1 MTVSPT
7 TGRGDALDRVRREN
21 ETLYAVIK
29 TVSSSLALDRVLAGI
44 VEIATDATA
53 CHACFIY
60 FMKEERLVLQAAS
73 PRYAHLVGELEWG
86 IDEGLTGWVARTRTP
101 EFIRERAME
110 DPRMKYIPELEEERF
125 QSMVAVPLL
134 YRSGAVIGVIVLHT
148 EAPREFDDDVL
159 KFLVHTA
166 SLAAGAIENAQ
177 LYEETRRR
185 VDELT
190 TLTRLSQSLAAVT
203 LREDLHDAVTR
214 GAREL
219 LGADS
224 CQIWRL
230 DAEADE
236 LLLAAADPPEPEG
249 RAPRPGRAALL
260 LDMVRRERRG
270 AAPRSDV
277 DDGERLLVAPL
288 AAGDEQLG
296 LLCCGVSGRSFG
308 EEDAELLRAVANQT
322 AVGLKKAELIERLT
336 AENIVKDMF
345 EALAAGS
352 VKTAEAKA
360 GEARCDL
367 SRPHVF
373 LHVERAPEAA
383 GETDPREETPWPE
396 LAGRVQARLRRLY
409 RRAFFDAR
417 HDSLRALVPLPA
429 LDAGAAEQLRLA
441 CEGLGAD
448 LGVDIGLS
456 DTERGAASARRRM
469 REAAD
474 AARIAR
480 SLAAEW
486 RGRLVRAPRRIPL
499 PREPR
504 ARGGSARPLRAG
516 GGGADRVRPRTQRA
530 ARRHPRALPRR
541 ALQRG
546 RQRPRPLHPSEHGA
560 PAARADP
567 ADHEARPAGGGP
579 PVAGAG
585 AQGRA
590 AAAGARGDRRVRS
603 ALGASAPAAHRQPDP
618 EDGVADDVR
627 EKHEQDPPRLDQDG
641 VLLRPQLDDREV
653 AQAEERQEK
662 DDRHLSDHEE
672 EDHDRGHPIAGG
684 AGR

>member
-1 MTVSPT
+1 MLTYGRRGARATIRHGKEARLTVSPV
-7 TGRGDALDRVRREN
+7 TGSGGDLDRVRREN
-21 ETLYAVIK
+21 ETLYTVIK

-44 VEIATDATA
+44 VEIATDATG

-60 FMKEERLVLQAAS
+60 FSREERLILQAAS
-73 PRYAHLVGELEWG
+73 PRYSHLVGQLEWG

-110 DPRMKYIPELEEERF
+110 DSRMKYVPELEEERF

-185 VDELT
+185 VDALT
-190 TLTRLSQSLAAVT
+190 TLTRLSQALAAVT

-219 LGADS
+219 LGADT

-230 DAEADE
+230 DPEADE
-236 LLLAAADPPEPEG
+236 LVLAAADPPEPEG

-260 LDMVRRERRG
+260 LEMVRRERRTR
-270 AAPRSDV
+270 ASQNDV
-277 DDGERLLVAPL
+277 NGGERLLAAPL
-288 AAGDEQLG
+288 TAGDEELG
-296 LLCCGVSGRSFG
+296 LLCCGVSGRGFE

-352 VKTAEAKA
+352 VETAEAKA

-367 SRPHVF
+367 SRPHVL

-383 GETDPREETPWPE
+383 ATESQHEETAWPE

-429 LDAGAAEQLRLA
+429 LDATAVEQLRLA
-441 CEGLGAD
+441 CEQLGEE

-456 DTERGAASARRRM
+456 DVERGAASARRRM

-480 SLAAEW
+480 SLAASGGAVSYE
-486 RGRLVRAPRRIPL
+486 RLGAYRYLVNLELDEAPRDRYGQAVAALIEYDRERKARLVDTLERYLASRCSV
-499 PREPR
+499 
-504 ARGGSARPLRAG
+504 AASARALYI
-516 GGGADRVRPRTQRA
+516 
-530 ARRHPRALPRR
+530 HPNTV
-541 ALQRG
+541 
-546 RQRPRPLHPSEHGA
+546 RQRLERIQQITKLDLREEDLLSLELA
-560 PAARADP
+560 LKVARL
-567 ADHEARPAGGGP
+567 
-579 PVAGAG
+579 
-585 AQGRA
+585 
-590 AAAGARGDRRVRS
+590 RRVR
-603 ALGASAPAAHRQPDP
+603 
-618 EDGVADDVR
+618 
-627 EKHEQDPPRLDQDG
+627 
-641 VLLRPQLDDREV
+641 
-653 AQAEERQEK
+653 EET
-662 DDRHLSDHEE
+662 
-672 EDHDRGHPIAGG
+672 GT
-684 AGR
+684 

>member
-1 MTVSPT
+1 MTVSPV
-7 TGRGDALDRVRREN
+7 TGRGNALDRVRREN

-29 TVSSSLALDRVLAGI
+29 TVSSSLALERVLAGI
-44 VEIATDATA
+44 VEIATDATG

-60 FMKEERLVLQAAS
+60 FLKGDRLVLQAAS
-73 PRYAHLVGELEWG
+73 PRYSHLVDELEWG

-110 DPRMKYIPELEEERF
+110 DPRMKYVPELEEERF

-134 YRSGAVIGVIVLHT
+134 YRSGAVIGVVVLHT

-185 VDELT
+185 VDALT
-190 TLTRLSQSLAAVT
+190 TLTRLSQALAAVT

-219 LGADS
+219 LGADT

-230 DAEADE
+230 DPEADE
-236 LLLAAADPPEPEG
+236 LVLAAADPPEPEG
-249 RAPRPGRAALL
+249 RASRPGRAALL
-260 LDMVRRERRG
+260 LDMVRREWRGERGDSPRR
-270 AAPRSDV
+270 DV
-277 DDGERLLVAPL
+277 EDGERLLVAPL

-296 LLCCGVSGRSFG
+296 LLCCGVAGRSFG
-308 EEDAELLRAVANQT
+308 EEDSELLRAVANQT

-367 SRPHVF
+367 TRPHVF
-373 LHVERAPEAA
+373 LHVERAPAA
-383 GETDPREETPWPE
+383 LGGKGRPPGREEKPWPE
-396 LAGRVQARLRRLY
+396 LAARVQARLRRLY

-429 LDAGAAEQLRLA
+429 LDTGAAEQLRLA
-441 CEGLGAD
+441 CEELGAD

-480 SLAAEW
+480 SLAA
-486 RGRLVRAPRRIPL
+486 
-499 PREPR
+499 
-504 ARGGSARPLRAG
+504 
-516 GGGADRVRPRTQRA
+516 GGGAVSYERLGAYRYLVNLELDEAPRDRYGQAVAALIDYDRDRNARLVDTLERYLA
-530 ARRHPRALPRR
+530 ARCSVAASARALYIHPNTV
-541 ALQRG
+541 
-546 RQRPRPLHPSEHGA
+546 RQRLERIQQITKLDLREEDLLSLELA
-560 PAARADP
+560 LKVARL
-567 ADHEARPAGGGP
+567 
-579 PVAGAG
+579 
-585 AQGRA
+585 
-590 AAAGARGDRRVRS
+590 RRVR
-603 ALGASAPAAHRQPDP
+603 
-618 EDGVADDVR
+618 
-627 EKHEQDPPRLDQDG
+627 
-641 VLLRPQLDDREV
+641 
-653 AQAEERQEK
+653 EETGE
-662 DDRHLSDHEE
+662 
-672 EDHDRGHPIAGG
+672 
-684 AGR
+684 